1 MKTHMSRLL
10 ATCGLNGLI
19 LGELTLSMYLSHGK
33 GDEMPGYFLMVFLPM
48 VLITIGGGGFLV
60 RRFFAQGGPHGE
72 S

>member
-1 MKTHMSRLL
+1 
-10 ATCGLNGLI
+10 
-19 LGELTLSMYLSHGK
+19 
-33 GDEMPGYFLMVFLPM
+33 MPGYFLMVFLPM